1 MTTLLF
7 PTNHRC
13 RRRCTISSSSS
24 SSYNLLLLF
33 SIALLITIHNSSLQF
48 AEAFNQHHHRTKLS
62 SLQPS
67 QQQQQ
72 QQPKQSKRQMGL
84 TNEFVTLKNKQDSN
98 ANTNSEEKD
107 LTSLIEKTTS
117 SPLIASVPFGSG
129 STTTTGS
136 TSRTE
141 FLQWQRK
148 ELAHVRREV
157 VQWDGSEGGTV
168 DNESDRRSFGFPNGS
183 YGSNLNNNEFDQGSG
198 GGGLNGSF
206 ERNGDGG
213 GGRMRNMI
221 QRLPSLR
228 RRLKSNDSTTA
239 AGGAGAGGDNDD
251 INNNSMASLSSVNN
265 ATTRRTASAF
275 NSATTTQFKQSQIEQ
290 QQQEEQQQQSTNP
303 DDPTPIATTLKTLE
317 RDMSLLDNLVSS
329 KITLSKTEFS
339 LLFGAIVTSGMGPI
353 AFPGTSVTE
362 LLAPAAAAFTASIT
376 IGSEYLGRVAVAD
389 GKEIAANTIQCAAEA
404 EALLASAERVKA
416 ITPLCVG
423 VGATCASFALLTP
436 TIVETLRLSGSVQ
449 LQTELYLLCPLVSVL
464 AAAVANLA
472 LEETREFAGRAIN
485 VGVRR
490 FAKSGNVGRTWLSTS
505 EQIVRGSKLKTD
517 RWWSFA
523 WSVLPAPII
532 GSIVGG
538 PNLSTKCI
546 VVAAL
551 AAAQSAY
558 FLALCEGVV
567 ARATDAVALKA
578 RSAAV
583 CDTYANQG
591 ARNSAILPFT
601 SALSAFCAAATAATV
616 ELPFID
622 TVSTLYGTF
631 GEVVVVSTFPI
642 LSSAFAAA
650 AAVSKARCEVDAE
663 AACQAAS
670 TLALEYDDMNGSGDD
685 PVLRPFLA
693 VRKLFTLAMTGGWRS
708 VRKGFIN
715 PLNSI
720 WQLGRRAMSRL
731 KWRNNGN
738 GNRRISGGED
748 IGIKD

>member
-1 MTTLLF
+1 M
-7 PTNHRC
+7 
-13 RRRCTISSSSS
+13 
-24 SSYNLLLLF
+24 
-33 SIALLITIHNSSLQF
+33 
-48 AEAFNQHHHRTKLS
+48 
-62 SLQPS
+62 
-67 QQQQQ
+67 
-72 QQPKQSKRQMGL
+72 QMGL
-84 TNEFVTLKNKQDSN
+84 TKEFVTLKNEQQQNQQQNNSDNSS
-98 ANTNSEEKD
+98 TNQPQQQQPPDNSD
-107 LTSLIEKTTS
+107 LTSPFEKISSSSLIS
-117 SPLIASVPFGSG
+117 SVPFGSSSKNGG
-129 STTTTGS
+129 SS
-136 TSRTE
+136 SSRTE
-141 FLQWQRK
+141 FLQWQRA
-148 ELAHVRREV
+148 ELAHVRRNV

-168 DNESDRRSFGFPNGS
+168 DNESDRRAFGFPVNEYGDNAYNDVDVGVNG
-183 YGSNLNNNEFDQGSG
+183 GVGN
-198 GGGLNGSF
+198 
-206 ERNGDGG
+206 GG
-213 GGRMRNMI
+213 GGRMRGLI
-221 QRLPSLR
+221 DRLPSMKKVR
-228 RRLKSNDSTTA
+228 VRVRKSVREANSRVHQQQKEAFTSSSSSSSSTSLQQQPPIDEQQITTA
-239 AGGAGAGGDNDD
+239 TTND
-251 INNNSMASLSSVNN
+251 
-265 ATTRRTASAF
+265 
-275 NSATTTQFKQSQIEQ
+275 
-290 QQQEEQQQQSTNP
+290 P

-317 RDMSLLDNLVSS
+317 RDMSLLDNLVAS
-329 KITLSKTEFS
+329 KITLSRTEFS
-339 LLFGAIVTSGMGPI
+339 LLFGAIITSGMGPI

-404 EALLASAERVKA
+404 EALLANAERVKA

-436 TIVETLRLSGSVQ
+436 TIVEAFRLAGSVQ
-449 LQTELYLLCPLVSVL
+449 LMTELYLLCPLVSVL

-490 FAKSGNVGRTWLSTS
+490 FAKSGSVGKTWMSTS
-505 EQIVRGSKLKTD
+505 EQIQKGSKLKTT

-523 WSVLPAPII
+523 FSVLPAPII
-532 GSIVGG
+532 GSVVGG

-546 VVAAL
+546 IVAAL

-558 FLALCEGVV
+558 FLALAESVL

-622 TVSTLYGTF
+622 TVSTLYGTL
-631 GEVVVVSTFPI
+631 GEVAVVSTFPI

-670 TLALEYDDMNGSGDD
+670 TLALEYDGMDGTGDD

-693 VRKLFTLAMTGGWRS
+693 VRELINLAVSSGWRS
-708 VRKGFIN
+708 VKKGIIN
-715 PLNSI
+715 PMNSL
-720 WQLGRRAMSRL
+720 WQLSRQALWRLRWRR
-731 KWRNNGN
+731 K
-738 GNRRISGGED
+738 NRGERWIAGGD
-748 IGIKD
+748 GMA